1 MPLKL
6 YADPGSQPSQ
16 AVHYVLKK
24 LEIDFEYVTT
34 LAGEGTKTEEYIK
47 INPLKKVPAIVHD
60 DFILIESVA
69 IISYLCDSF
78 EKGETLLPRD
88 DQKQRARVNMW
99 LQWNGGELRHNS
111 EKMWY
116 VCLLNHNWLGIPE
129 ASDEV
134 KQKSKEV
141 FFDSLEHLENQLAKT
156 EYVSGDS
163 ISAADVQ
170 IFFEIYITMLA
181 IKLDLS
187 KFASINKWI
196 QKVMEDPI
204 IKELTEQSIKS
215 LLERLPE

>member
-1 MPLKL
+1 M
-6 YADPGSQPSQ
+6 
-16 AVHYVLKK
+16 
-24 LEIDFEYVTT
+24 
-34 LAGEGTKTEEYIK
+34 
-47 INPLKKVPAIVHD
+47 PAIVHD

-116 VCLLNHNWLGIPE
+116 VCLLNHVWLGKPE

-141 FFDSLEHLENQLAKT
+141 FFNSLEHLENQLAKT

-215 LLERLPE
+215 LLERIPE

>member
-1 MPLKL
+1 M
-6 YADPGSQPSQ
+6 
-16 AVHYVLKK
+16 HYVLKK

-69 IISYLCDSF
+69 INSYLCDSF

-116 VCLLNHNWLGIPE
+116 VCLLNHAWLGIPE

-141 FFDSLEHLENQLAKT
+141 FFNSLEHLENQLAKT